1 MSSNAA
7 PDFVSPP
14 SASSYRLDPSA
25 IDRSRCVGRVW
36 KDGVDD
42 DKRWKPAVY
51 RERQCGRKM
60 VDDSDLCTTCLK
72 RYKKASGEDAMLG
85 TVAWLGRVTEDPP
98 AWCHMLGTAW
108 AVKCKWV
115 GDVDTTKTETISVKG
130 KDGSVLLVMNKP
142 KKKAAKKTTP
152 LPPPEPESPT
162 PVPDPRDIEI
172 ARLTAEVVR
181 LQAVIALIHN
191 ATTPVP

>member
-7 PDFVSPP
+7 PDYEEALMEQFGNKKV
-14 SASSYRLDPSA
+14 
-25 IDRSRCVGRVW
+25 V
-36 KDGVDD
+36 KDIM
-42 DKRWKPAVY
+42 
-51 RERQCGRKM
+51 REAKM
-60 VDDSDLCTTCLK
+60 MERAAARAAAKDA
-72 RYKKASGEDAMLG
+72 KKAEKAAAKEAEK
-85 TVAWLGRVTEDPP
+85 VAKAAEKE
-98 AWCHMLGTAW
+98 A
-108 AVKCKWV
+108 
-115 GDVDTTKTETISVKG
+115 
-130 KDGSVLLVMNKP
+130 
-142 KKKAAKKTTP
+142 KKAEKAAAKAVKKTTP